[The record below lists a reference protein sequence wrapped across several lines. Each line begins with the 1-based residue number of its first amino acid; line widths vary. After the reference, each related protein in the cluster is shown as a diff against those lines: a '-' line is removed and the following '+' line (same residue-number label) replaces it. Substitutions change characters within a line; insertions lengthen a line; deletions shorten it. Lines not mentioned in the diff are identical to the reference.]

1 MRRACVPGVLGTF
14 LLLGAGEGRSPPH
27 SCLRPQR
34 GMSRHE
40 RGPVKGGH
48 LRALLCENLGKPF
61 TRAGGQLGVLEG
73 AGAVRIAATSR
84 VSWAG
89 LCYLSQGLRVCDF
102 PTGTLLAGPGQAPG
116 RGTKWGE
123 ARGRDGPG
131 SAAVKMDAAPSA
143 LREAW
148 AVWPWPA
155 GKGKCPRPGS
165 WTEGLVGQGAAP
177 RLGLPESHPRSHCP

>member
-1 MRRACVPGVLGTF
+1 MSRVSRASFFCWGQGRA
-14 LLLGAGEGRSPPH
+14 GAPH

-40 RGPVKGGH
+40 RGPVKGGY
-48 LRALLCENLGKPF
+48 LRALLRENLGKPF

-123 ARGRDGPG
+123 APGAGWARLCCCEDGRCTVCTPRGVGCLALAGWEGEGP
-131 SAAVKMDAAPSA
+131 S
-143 LREAW
+143 
-148 AVWPWPA
+148 
-155 GKGKCPRPGS
+155 PGS